1 MQFIKMNIFNII
13 ITLGEHFHFF
23 RVLYIFTSVRYT
35 IFSTG
40 MGDINFE
47 QENSI
52 LQQTDMESNF
62 DD

>member
-1 MQFIKMNIFNII
+1 MNIFNII
-13 ITLGEHFHFF
+13 ITLGEHFQFF
-23 RVLYIFTSVRYT
+23 RVLHISTSVRYT
-35 IFSTG
+35 IFSTR
-40 MGDINFE
+40 MGDINFG

>member
-1 MQFIKMNIFNII
+1 MNAIHKNEYFYYEYFII
-13 ITLGEHFHFF
+13 FHFF

-40 MGDINFE
+40 MGDINFG